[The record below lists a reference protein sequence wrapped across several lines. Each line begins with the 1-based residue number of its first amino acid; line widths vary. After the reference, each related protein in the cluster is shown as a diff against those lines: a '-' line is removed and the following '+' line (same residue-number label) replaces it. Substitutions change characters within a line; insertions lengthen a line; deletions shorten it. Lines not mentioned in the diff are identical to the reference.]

1 MARLFPD
8 AEADGFA
15 EVHGVIG
22 RIGGDARGI
31 LCDALYA
38 VAAGHA
44 DHAVRLGCDEGL
56 HLALDAKVH
65 AAVIGNR
72 RADDLFSC
80 FLQCLCQCGDL
91 RLTAGVTCRCAAV
104 AADDCNCLR
113 VADHRHE
120 LFHGLLLRNN
130 HANVSL
136 RMKCGRVSTQWTA
149 FVCLKHMPIILQTRA
164 EINMIPM
171 QTTKNFWDFYKIP
184 S

>member
-1 MARLFPD
+1 MRSRFRVDLALAVLLAAAGTVDKALGTLGHRTDAAGLAQNAVAAEMARLFPD

-72 RADDLFSC
+72 RADDLFPASSSA
-80 FLQCLCQCGDL
+80 F
-91 RLTAGVTCRCAAV
+91 ASAATSGSPPV
-104 AADDCNCLR
+104 
-113 VADHRHE
+113 
-120 LFHGLLLRNN
+120 
-130 HANVSL
+130 
-136 RMKCGRVSTQWTA
+136 
-149 FVCLKHMPIILQTRA
+149 
-164 EINMIPM
+164 
-171 QTTKNFWDFYKIP
+171 
-184 S
+184 